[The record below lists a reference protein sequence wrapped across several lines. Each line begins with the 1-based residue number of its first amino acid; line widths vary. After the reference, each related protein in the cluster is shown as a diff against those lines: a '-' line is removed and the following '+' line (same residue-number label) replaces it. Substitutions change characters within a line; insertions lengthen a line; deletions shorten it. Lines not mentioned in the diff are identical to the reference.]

1 MRRWHAFSFALALS
15 ASLPGRHAYAQD
27 LSGMVRDELT
37 GAPVRG
43 AVVMT
48 LAANREP
55 VVRRLSSSSG
65 TFRISIAGATLLRVI
80 RIGYLPYER
89 PITDIGAGPV
99 SISLRAAGRMIAP
112 VSVRSNPVCPRRN
125 DQREALSLWSSAT
138 DALLAMVVASGD
150 SQHTGLMTQILYNR
164 LMFPDGSGI
173 RRQSTRRVVTGNVLP
188 IRADRDPEE
197 FVETGY
203 VVVRTDGATYYAPDP
218 EILLDSSFAAT
229 HCLSMRGSPRGD
241 TTRIGV
247 AFEPPYDRRNIPD
260 IAGVLWLN
268 RNPLSLHSLEFEYR
282 GVPQAMMNV
291 RSGGQLQF
299 ETLSDGVPIISSWQV
314 RSPRLAF
321 LRNGRPVPAE
331 LYETGGLIA
340 DGVLS
345 DGTSWMAP
353 LATVR
358 GRVSNIVTD
367 QPVPDAVVTLDSTD
381 QKVTSDS
388 VGRFLFDQLL
398 PGPYVLRVRDSLSIH
413 PMRVDST
420 GNLVPDSSAVMQRV
434 TRSATV
440 DLNVRIGFT
449 PFVEAALPWREPVNG
464 CGKPQAQF
472 PEKRFVVVGEVL
484 SSAGQPVPDVAI
496 QLSWADTSRG
506 VVLETA
512 IDARA
517 DAFGTF
523 IVCGIPSD
531 RSLGSRVI
539 TASGVVH
546 NGTAR
551 ITRLD
556 PEKRRGMPASM
567 RAVTLRLPGDR

>member
-1 MRRWHAFSFALALS
+1 MLTLAFA
-15 ASLPGRHAYAQD
+15 ASLYGRQGIAQD
-27 LSGMVRDELT
+27 LSGTVRDELT

-43 AVVMT
+43 AVVQV
-48 LAANREP
+48 LDARREP

-65 TFRISIAGATLLRVI
+65 TFRISIAGGTLLRVI
-80 RIGYLPYER
+80 RIGFLPYER
-89 PITDIGAGPV
+89 PLVELGAGPV
-99 SISLRAAGRMIAP
+99 SITLRAAGRMIAP

-138 DALLAMVVASGD
+138 DALLAMVVASSD

-164 LMFPDGSGI
+164 LLFPDGSGI
-173 RRQSTRRVVTGNVLP
+173 RRQSTQRVVTGNVLP

-203 VVVRTDGATYYAPDP
+203 VVLRTDGATYYAPDP
-218 EILLDSSFAAT
+218 EVLLDSSFAAT
-229 HCLSMRGSPRGD
+229 HCLSMRRAPRGD

-268 RNPLSLHSLEFEYR
+268 RNPLSLHSLDFEYR
-282 GVPQAMMNV
+282 GVPQAMINV
-291 RSGGQLQF
+291 RSGGVLQF
-299 ETLSDGVPIISSWQV
+299 ETLSDGVPIISSWHV
-314 RSPRLAF
+314 RSPRLGF
-321 LRNGRPVPAE
+321 LRSGRLIPAE

-353 LATVR
+353 LATLR

-367 QPVPDAVVTLDSTD
+367 QPVPEALVTLDSTD

-388 VGRFLFDQLL
+388 AGRFFFDQLL
-398 PGPYVLRVRDSLSIH
+398 PGPYVLRVRDSVSIH

-420 GNLVPDSSAVMQRV
+420 GNLVPDSTAVMQQV

-440 DLNVRIGFT
+440 DLNVRIGYT

-464 CGKPQAQF
+464 CGKPQVQF
-472 PEKRFVVVGEVL
+472 PEKRYVVVGEVL
-484 SSAGQPVPDVAI
+484 TPTNRPVPFVAI
-496 QLSWADTSRG
+496 RLTWADTSRG

-512 IDARA
+512 IDARS

-531 RSLGSRVI
+531 RTLGSRVV
-539 TASGVVH
+539 TSTGTVH
-546 NGTAR
+546 TGTAR
-551 ITRLD
+551 ITRID
-556 PEKRRGMPASM
+556 PERRTGLPASM
-567 RAVTLRLPGDR
+567 RAVTLRVPGER